1 MAVNVLYHQTVQRIE
16 EELEWIR
23 MAKVNPAHF
32 APLYKRYHEQI
43 FRYIYQR
50 MDDDEAAY
58 DITAQVFIKAIQHIS
73 TYEYRGVPFSSWL
86 YRIAKSEL
94 YQSFRDKQSNRMI
107 NVDTIQLGHIVDEI
121 DEENDELNR
130 KQLINGI
137 AQLKEKEIQ
146 FIEMRFFEKRSFKE
160 IGEILSITENNAK
173 VKTFRVLE
181 KLKSIVKSTREHELQ
196 KSKY

>member
-23 MAKVNPAHF
+23 LAKVNPAHF

-43 FRYIYQR
+43 FRYIYLR
-50 MDDDEAAY
+50 MEDDEMAY
-58 DITAQVFIKAIQHIS
+58 DITSQVFVKAIQHIS

-94 YQSFRDKQSNRMI
+94 YQSFRDKQANRMI
-107 NVDTIQLGHIVDEI
+107 NVDTMQLGHIVDELE
-121 DEENDELNR
+121 EENDELNR
-130 KQLINGI
+130 KRLVKGL

-160 IGEILSITENNAK
+160 IGEILGITENNAK

-181 KLKSIVKSTREHELQ
+181 KLKSIVKSTHEHELQ
-196 KSKY
+196 

>member
-23 MAKVNPAHF
+23 LAKINPAHF

-43 FRYIYQR
+43 FRYIYLR
-50 MDDDEAAY
+50 MEDDEMAY
-58 DITAQVFIKAIQHIS
+58 DITSQVFVKAIQHIS

-107 NVDTIQLGHIVDEI
+107 NVDTMQLGHIVDELE
-121 DEENDELNR
+121 EENDELNR
-130 KQLINGI
+130 KRLVKGL
-137 AQLKEKEIQ
+137 AKLKEKEIQ

-160 IGEILSITENNAK
+160 IGEILGITENNAK

-181 KLKSIVKSTREHELQ
+181 KLKSIVKSTHEHELQ
-196 KSKY
+196 

>member
-137 AQLKEKEIQ
+137 AQLKEKEI
-146 FIEMRFFEKRSFKE
+146 
-160 IGEILSITENNAK
+160 
-173 VKTFRVLE
+173 
-181 KLKSIVKSTREHELQ
+181 
-196 KSKY
+196 

>member
-23 MAKVNPAHF
+23 LAKVNPAHF

-43 FRYIYQR
+43 FRYIYLR
-50 MDDDEAAY
+50 MEDDEMAY
-58 DITAQVFIKAIQHIS
+58 DITSQVFVKAIQHIS

-94 YQSFRDKQSNRMI
+94 YQSFRDKQANRMI
-107 NVDTIQLGHIVDEI
+107 NVDTMQLGHIVDELE
-121 DEENDELNR
+121 EENDELNKKR
-130 KQLINGI
+130 LVKGL

-160 IGEILSITENNAK
+160 IGEILGITENNAK

-181 KLKSIVKSTREHELQ
+181 KLKSIVKSTHEHELQ
-196 KSKY
+196 